1 MRVQTTD
8 ERDQGRSLPSADRG
22 EPQGQLGPEPQESA
36 TTRSRWWRL
45 RLRLPKGRGIPDR
58 WVARQQ
64 RRRRLRLVAFLAVIA
79 LIAAAVWTVFYSS
92 VLSVRDIRVVGLSE
106 EGQVAGSEQVQNAAG
121 ITPGT
126 PIALVEA
133 DRAAE
138 RIGELPWVDTVEV
151 RRGWPD
157 SIVLAVTERVPVAV
171 VESDDPFDRDGDPI
185 RQGVDAGGV
194 VFDPPGGLWLTDPV
208 IRGEVR
214 AIPEAVAVVASLPED
229 IERRVREV
237 QAVSP
242 DDIRLLLGNDAIVRW
257 GNAQEAEFKAE
268 VLASLLPRRARGY
281 DVSAPQ
287 LPTTFGERGPKD
299 E

>member
-1 MRVQTTD
+1 MRVQTTNAS
-8 ERDQGRSLPSADRG
+8 GRGRPLPSQDR
-22 EPQGQLGPEPQESA
+22 EQPRHQQDEAPEESPA
-36 TTRSRWWRL
+36 TRRRWSRFRL
-45 RLRLPKGRGIPDR
+45 RRPRGRGTPDR

-79 LIAAAVWTVFYSS
+79 LIAGAVWTVFYSS
-92 VLSVRDIRVVGLSE
+92 VFSVRDIRVVGLSD
-106 EGQVAGSEQVQNAAG
+106 EGAVAGSAQVENAAG
-121 ITPGT
+121 IAAGT

-133 DRAAE
+133 DRAAA
-138 RIGELPWVDTVEV
+138 RIGELPWVNTVEV
-151 RRGWPD
+151 RRAWPD

-171 VESDDPFDRDGDPI
+171 VESVDPFDRDGDPV
-185 RQGVDAGGV
+185 RQGVDSGGV

-208 IRGEVR
+208 IRGEAG

-268 VLASLLPRRARGY
+268 VLTSLLPRRARGY

-287 LPTTFGERGPKD
+287 LPTTFAERGPKD
-299 E
+299 G